1 MILGNVIES
10 AFGPLISFFQAILV
24 GVHSVVGGSWGWAII
39 GLTLLVRLVT
49 APLTIRQF
57 KAMAQMRAHAPE
69 LERIKKR
76 YPDDKRRQQE
86 ETMKYFKEVG
96 YNPLAPCL
104 PLALQIPVFIS
115 LVYMLR
121 TDLKKH
127 ICGAALKY
135 HHITSAKAIGKAD
148 CNTLSGPI
156 VHNGHTHIGVQHD
169 IASFLFVHDITAKAT
184 GAVLVVLMVL
194 YVGTMVFTSV
204 MMSVGQ
210 TTQQRVMAIALPVVF
225 VVFVIQFPAGLLVYW
240 IATNIT
246 TIPQQYF
253 NIRRYGRPTA
263 PVPAMAATGRGS
275 SGGAA
280 GEAAKTPAPKKPT
293 RGGGAATKEA
303 PPETAK
309 KSSGPPPSARPRRKR
324 SGRRR

>member
-10 AFGPLISFFQAILV
+10 AFGPLISFFQAILLA
-24 GVHSVVGGSWGWAII
+24 VHSVVGGSWGWSII
-39 GLTLLVRLVT
+39 GLTLLVRGVT

-69 LERIKKR
+69 LDKIKKR

-127 ICGAALKY
+127 ICGAALTY
-135 HHITSAKAIGKAD
+135 HHILTSTAIAKAA
-148 CNTLSGPI
+148 CNKLTTPVT
-156 VHNGHTHIGVQHD
+156 VHGVTHLVSQPH
-169 IASFLFVHDITAKAT
+169 IASFLFVNDITAKAS
-184 GAVLVVLMVL
+184 GVVLVVLMVL
-194 YVGTMVFTSV
+194 YVGTMVFTSA

-210 TTQQRVMAIALPVVF
+210 SRQQRLMAIGLPVIF
-225 VVFVIQFPAGLLVYW
+225 VIFVIQFPAGLLVYW
-240 IATNIT
+240 IATNLT

-253 NIRRYGRPTA
+253 NIRRYGRPSAAVAAA
-263 PVPAMAATGRGS
+263 PAAATNGRGS
-275 SGGAA
+275 SG
-280 GEAAKTPAPKKPT
+280 AAKEAIKKPS
-293 RGGGAATKEA
+293 
-303 PPETAK
+303 P
-309 KSSGPPPSARPRRKR
+309 PPPSARPRKKR